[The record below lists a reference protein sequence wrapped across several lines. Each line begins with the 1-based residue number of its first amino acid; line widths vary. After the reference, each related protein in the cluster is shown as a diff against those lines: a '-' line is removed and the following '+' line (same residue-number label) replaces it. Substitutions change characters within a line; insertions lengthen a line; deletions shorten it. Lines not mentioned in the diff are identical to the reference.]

1 MEQRIREKCTPLEIN
16 TLFLSPVFFIP
27 LVLTKA
33 NKTAVISEIT
43 IPMQM
48 IVCILSEYLHI
59 LKASYINTG
68 MQAPESKLIQ
78 LRSLLIESAI
88 PPAPRITVRTIRLI
102 SLFP

>member
-48 IVCILSEYLHI
+48 IVCILSEYFCDNQRVF
-59 LKASYINTG
+59 LKSIATICL
-68 MQAPESKLIQ
+68 MQS
-78 LRSLLIESAI
+78 S
-88 PPAPRITVRTIRLI
+88 
-102 SLFP
+102 